1 MKTPSCTCWAQTVE
15 GSRQA
20 TTNAVH
26 FCPLHAQAE
35 AMRDFVHGVIV
46 WAMHVSAGGEVDWSQ
61 MRDRAR
67 ALLRATEGREPP

>member
-1 MKTPSCTCWAQTVE
+1 MSTPLNSLAELPCGCALRDGGW
-15 GSRQA
+15 R
-20 TTNAVH
+20 